1 MERNENYLSLRI
13 YFHGIISRK
22 IIKVEKILK
31 INTVG
36 NTDYVYNDA
45 LFISFILFQVHLR

>member
-31 INTVG
+31 FITVG
-36 NTDYVYNDA
+36 NTEYVYNGA
-45 LFISFILFQVHLR
+45 QFISFILFQVHLR